1 MKPILILTDDQCE
14 ELHRALG
21 DVDKNPYEDYEAFSH
36 AVGDLVDRGDV
47 PQFFLDVCAR
57 IRADRENGVSDA
69 HVLRN
74 VPIDADLPDLG
85 NDDPVSVK
93 HAEKKTFIGEA
104 LLELFG
110 KLMGNPLLAYARNR
124 GDFFTDVVAFDKYS
138 GKLTGY
144 SDSELYFHNDRTA
157 HEVRADYIA
166 LLGMRCPEGELIYTG
181 FIDGRAMLE
190 HLTAEAQEILRRP
203 YFITPFDV
211 FSKDK
216 NASLTDSGAH
226 PILENHHSF
235 RYLDTA
241 TTTAPG
247 SPVEAKDALIAV
259 KNALAKATKV
269 RHRILERDLFV
280 LSNQDGLHSREKID
294 ISDPSEARKRWLLK
308 TYAFRDDA
316 AADAHADK
324 WLDGVR
330 GRVAD

>member
-1 MKPILILTDDQCE
+1 MKPIHIFTDEQYE
-14 ELHRALG
+14 ELYRALG
-21 DVDKNPYEDYEAFSH
+21 DVDKNPYDDYEAFSQ
-36 AVGDLVDRGDV
+36 AVADLVDRGDV
-47 PQFFLDVCAR
+47 PAFFLEVCAR
-57 IRADRENGVSDA
+57 IRADRESGTVDA

-74 VPIDADLPDLG
+74 VPIDAELPDLG
-85 NDDPVSVK
+85 NEDPVSVK
-93 HAEKKTFIGEA
+93 HAEKKTFIGET

-181 FIDGRAMLE
+181 FIDGREMLV
-190 HLTAEAQEILRRP
+190 HLGDQEQRLLREP
-203 YFITPFDV
+203 FYITPFDV

-226 PILENHHSF
+226 PILENDHSF

-247 SPVEAKDALIAV
+247 SPVEAKDALIAM
-259 KNALAKATKV
+259 KNALAKASKV

-280 LSNQDGLHSREKID
+280 LSNQDGLHSREKIE
-294 ISDPSEARKRWLLK
+294 INDPAQARKRWLLK

-316 AADAHADK
+316 AADRHGDK